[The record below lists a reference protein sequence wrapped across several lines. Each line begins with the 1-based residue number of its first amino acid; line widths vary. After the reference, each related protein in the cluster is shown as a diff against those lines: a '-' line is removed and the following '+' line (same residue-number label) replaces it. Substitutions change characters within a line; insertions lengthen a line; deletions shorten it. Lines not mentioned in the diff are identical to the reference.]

1 MVEVPS
7 KPNQARLDEDSVC
20 LFSSLRTSRYCGHG
34 VDLRVVSY
42 LSASLFFRDRM
53 GSVGRKWARRK
64 MSKLSLRK
72 DGICVGGWMIVIT
85 KYTGWRESKIVSEE
99 LTLYDD

>member
-1 MVEVPS
+1 
-7 KPNQARLDEDSVC
+7 
-20 LFSSLRTSRYCGHG
+20 
-34 VDLRVVSY
+34 
-42 LSASLFFRDRM
+42 
-53 GSVGRKWARRK
+53 